1 MQRFRR
7 ECPGTKLT
15 KLTTMIDRLPKID
28 SRKGLKVVLIAQ
40 LAMAGLLIVSDIFE
54 KLPNFA
60 TSTTE
65 LPSGPISPGDQRRE
79 YRLDRPNPG
88 MVTLDEPL
96 DLPLPE
102 SFSNRLSFSE
112 HLVEGFGNVL
122 LLSGEIEVGDA
133 ARFSSHLTGLPNMP
147 DFIALH
153 SPGGVVF
160 EALEIGKEI
169 RQQELGTAVFAGSFC
184 VSSCPYVLSG
194 GTERI
199 VSLKGIVG
207 LHQHYYEQPG
217 YMPVFLAV
225 EDIQSGQGRTMKHL
239 IEMGVEPALMLYSL
253 STPPEEIY
261 ALIEDELV
269 ETRIATKIIE

>member
-1 MQRFRR
+1 MV
-7 ECPGTKLT
+7 
-15 KLTTMIDRLPKID
+15 MID
-28 SRKGLKVVLIAQ
+28 
-40 LAMAGLLIVSDIFE
+40 
-54 KLPNFA
+54 
-60 TSTTE
+60 
-65 LPSGPISPGDQRRE
+65 GP
-79 YRLDRPNPG
+79 
-88 MVTLDEPL
+88 M
-96 DLPLPE
+96 DLP
-102 SFSNRLSFSE
+102 FADTFTNRLSFSE
-112 HLVEGFGNVL
+112 HSVESFGNVL
-122 LLSGEIEVGDA
+122 LVSGEIEVGDA
-133 ARFSSHLTGLPNMP
+133 VRFSAHLAGLPNKP
-147 DFIALH
+147 DLIALH

-169 RQQELGTAVFAGSFC
+169 REQGLDTAVFAGSFC

-199 VSLKGIVG
+199 VSLQGIVG

-225 EDIQSGQGRTMKHL
+225 EGIQTGQGRTMEHL

-253 STPPEEIY
+253 NTPPEEIY